1 MGLSKLVWQFQALQ
15 RNTNLCNWVWNCK
28 FGQIILVH
36 KVVQNVGSS
45 TSALDKQPNPTPVIL
60 HTYKYIFFY
69 NERIPLQLYICVV
82 RMYVCPYVCPYV
94 RMYIA
99 VFSYCFPCLR
109 GFHVH
114 LCAHA
119 MTNKSLS
126 SPFNRLRIS
135 RPGTCM
141 HLPYSG

>member
-1 MGLSKLVWQFQALQ
+1 MWRFQALQ

-60 HTYKYIFFY
+60 HTYKYIFFTM
-69 NERIPLQLYICVV
+69 NVSRSNYIYASYVCMYV
-82 RMYVCPYVCPYV
+82 RMYVYMYV

-126 SPFNRLRIS
+126 SPFNRLHIS